1 MARAPTP
8 PALAELREP
17 TSIESQTTALKQLKN
32 EIVGHDQR
40 KELAIRRGVV
50 GSLVRILTATTKAS
64 GKRRSRELNGNAA
77 ASRGETAWT
86 GEDEVRLQATL
97 VAGSLAFGGPAF
109 VAPLLAG
116 GILQPL
122 LQALSPA
129 ETPPK
134 LVTATLGVLVTIAN
148 AVKLLYTGHY
158 VSDAPAAILHQQLYT
173 KPVVRCLGDILAQ
186 RSPAAHQ
193 HVTLTAR
200 LIAGTCSEE
209 ANRVLLVKEGILDL
223 LVSRLAAFAASTGH
237 ISPFADSA
245 AVAAL
250 PPAPPKASLHYL
262 LEAIVM
268 IITSSS
274 YRAARL
280 LYSPAI
286 VGLFPPRSQLSQ
298 DSHVSFADY
307 NTAQSSSMQ
316 ANPIDNLLPQLQ
328 AVKSKSEHSFSKA
341 FPALG
346 SFNVA
351 GDIAAI
357 TSFADTHVE
366 PSARLI
372 TSDDFESPLFAWLIH
387 LARTE
392 HGADR
397 LFAAWL
403 VALLHAATI
412 RFTPDTPDGY
422 NENRDRALKL
432 LLVPLVVSMM
442 DDASSSDQKKAAS
455 PSRPEHAL
463 EQQTTQMIKERAP
476 AVLAALLGE
485 SLESQGAAAGAGAIK
500 KICHVLKRSFDPVV
514 PSKQQMWS
522 PNPQSP
528 SLEDSEN
535 DPSRTLGGPGLMP
548 EVVHAL
554 KCRESA
560 LLAMAAIAHRDDGLR
575 KKIIESGALQ
585 CVTDSLTPYDDST
598 DLATVTTSAK
608 DGNPLNVV
616 IAACDAA
623 RSMSRSISVL
633 RTSLI
638 DYGVAKP
645 IFKLLTHPVE
655 EIQVAAIDAIINL
668 VLEFSGVKEDL
679 IQEGIV
685 KTLCDHAHSA
695 HPRKRYLSLW
705 AVKHLVHK
713 VPNEAKIYCVEGL
726 GPGWLLKVASGEP
739 KDSYAAQRGQSQGTT
754 PIGMGTPNAAGER
767 VDLLN
772 AVDEPAM
779 DIDAGSLSSSSSDE
793 ETMLDSASSL
803 RFSRSKPHAL
813 PAATRARLAA
823 IRDAE
828 QNPHLRAYR
837 DELWAQ
843 EQALDILRNLLND
856 PSQSGMEM
864 VDYVFNTF
872 GTDNLFR
879 VLLAKLK
886 APHIAT
892 SPPHLT
898 SSPSNSGGGNTNSSS
913 KRPASTPLAPS
924 SAQTT
929 SILQSAVFILVHIAA
944 CTPKYRTLLLSQT
957 SLFTDGI
964 LPLLSH
970 PDPRIRVGCVWLV
983 HNLTWVDD
991 ESEKGAARLRALELR
1006 SLGFWE
1012 KLQGL
1017 LKDGELDVKER
1028 AKTAVKRMGECLE
1041 GVGGGNGGPR
1051 SGGLAAGAGLRGW
1064 EQ

>member
-1 MARAPTP
+1 MDRT
-8 PALAELREP
+8 
-17 TSIESQTTALKQLKN
+17 
-32 EIVGHDQR
+32 
-40 KELAIRRGVV
+40 
-50 GSLVRILTATTKAS
+50 
-64 GKRRSRELNGNAA
+64 
-77 ASRGETAWT
+77 
-86 GEDEVRLQATL
+86 
-97 VAGSLAFGGPAF
+97 GGPAF

-116 GILQPL
+116 GILPPL
-122 LQALSPA
+122 LQSLSPA

-148 AVKLLYTGHY
+148 AVKLLYTGQY
-158 VSDAPAAILHQQLYT
+158 VPDAPAAVLRQQLYT

-186 RSPAAHQ
+186 RSPAVQQ
-193 HVTLTAR
+193 HVTLAAR
-200 LIAGTCSEE
+200 LIAVTCSEE
-209 ANRVLLVKEGILDL
+209 ADRVFLVKEGILDL
-223 LVSRLAAFAASTGH
+223 LASRLAAFAASTGH
-237 ISPFADSA
+237 ISPYADSA
-245 AVAAL
+245 VVAAL
-250 PPAPPKASLHYL
+250 PPAPPKASLRYL
-262 LEAIVM
+262 LEGIVM
-268 IITSSS
+268 VITSSS

-307 NTAQSSSMQ
+307 NTTQSPSVQMNS
-316 ANPIDNLLPQLQ
+316 IDNLLPQLQ

-346 SFNVA
+346 SFSAA

-357 TSFADTHVE
+357 TSFADAHIE

-392 HGADR
+392 HDADR

-432 LLVPLVVSMM
+432 LLVPLVVNMM
-442 DDASSSDQKKAAS
+442 DDAGSSDQKKAAPPPGS
-455 PSRPEHAL
+455 EHAL
-463 EQQTTQMIKERAP
+463 EKQTAQMIRERAP

-522 PNPQSP
+522 PTPQSS
-528 SLEDSEN
+528 SLEDAES

-668 VLEFSGVKEDL
+668 VLEFSGVKEVCYPD
-679 IQEGIV
+679 
-685 KTLCDHAHSA
+685 
-695 HPRKRYLSLW
+695 
-705 AVKHLVHK
+705 
-713 VPNEAKIYCVEGL
+713 
-726 GPGWLLKVASGEP
+726 
-739 KDSYAAQRGQSQGTT
+739 TT
-754 PIGMGTPNAAGER
+754 
-767 VDLLN
+767 
-772 AVDEPAM
+772 
-779 DIDAGSLSSSSSDE
+779 
-793 ETMLDSASSL
+793 
-803 RFSRSKPHAL
+803 
-813 PAATRARLAA
+813 
-823 IRDAE
+823 
-828 QNPHLRAYR
+828 
-837 DELWAQ
+837 
-843 EQALDILRNLLND
+843 
-856 PSQSGMEM
+856 
-864 VDYVFNTF
+864 
-872 GTDNLFR
+872 
-879 VLLAKLK
+879 
-886 APHIAT
+886 
-892 SPPHLT
+892 
-898 SSPSNSGGGNTNSSS
+898 
-913 KRPASTPLAPS
+913 
-924 SAQTT
+924 
-929 SILQSAVFILVHIAA
+929 
-944 CTPKYRTLLLSQT
+944 
-957 SLFTDGI
+957 
-964 LPLLSH
+964 
-970 PDPRIRVGCVWLV
+970 
-983 HNLTWVDD
+983 
-991 ESEKGAARLRALELR
+991 
-1006 SLGFWE
+1006 
-1012 KLQGL
+1012 
-1017 LKDGELDVKER
+1017 
-1028 AKTAVKRMGECLE
+1028 
-1041 GVGGGNGGPR
+1041 
-1051 SGGLAAGAGLRGW
+1051 
-1064 EQ
+1064 